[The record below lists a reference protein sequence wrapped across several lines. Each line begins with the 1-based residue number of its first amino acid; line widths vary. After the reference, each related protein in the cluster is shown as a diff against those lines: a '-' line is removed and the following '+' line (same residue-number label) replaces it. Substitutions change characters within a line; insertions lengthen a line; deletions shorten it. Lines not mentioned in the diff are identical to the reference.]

1 MLAGKYILTNTPTP
15 TILNHND
22 SLLGNKRDFLFK
34 VMLHTTLAVSFIY
47 GGANLILYQEKTYPL
62 AIAAPLFLIT
72 LITIL
77 LARVGTFVIATH
89 FFLHGTW
96 LVFTYISFNYLGG
109 IRSPGVYYF
118 LLTIMVSGLLLGV
131 KTGRYYSTLFLLTL
145 SGLYVAG
152 RTNTLPTTQLL
163 SPEQYYL
170 FAIVIT
176 ILTALLLEFILKNF
190 TTSFQATRRGAHE
203 QEQTDRQLGLSRQ
216 DIERSIQENIP
227 EHESQKL
234 YYEALFRHSP
244 MAIVILDMKMNVQ
257 SCNTAFERLFDHS
270 LEEVHGKNLDELIA
284 PNQYWDQANRFSECA
299 LKGQEVNYNV
309 VRKRKDG
316 SHVDLEMSG
325 VPVIL
330 DGEQIG
336 VLGIYNDISERKRNE
351 KRLEYLATHDFL
363 TGLPN
368 RSLFQDRLQHALDHA
383 QRKRKS
389 LGVLFVDLDGFKL
402 VNDTYGHEIGDVVL
416 RIVSQRLSS
425 LLRASDTVARLGG
438 DEFAFILEGSPKH
451 ADIQKIAGK
460 ILKVLKAPI
469 RFKNHI
475 ITVSA
480 SIGMGLYPQDGA
492 SPDDLM
498 RNADHGMYAAKTQHV
513 HFINRDETIYQ

>member
-1 MLAGKYILTNTPTP
+1 
-15 TILNHND
+15 
-22 SLLGNKRDFLFK
+22 
-34 VMLHTTLAVSFIY
+34 MLHTTLAASLIY
-47 GGANLILYQEKTYPL
+47 GGANLILYQEKTYSL
-62 AIAAPLFLIT
+62 AIAAPLILIT

-96 LVFTYISFNYLGG
+96 LVLTYASFNYLGG

-118 LLTIMVSGLLLGV
+118 LLTIIVSGLLLGA
-131 KTGRYYSTLFLLTL
+131 KTSRYYSTLVLITL
-145 SGLYVAG
+145 SGLYATG
-152 RTNTLPTTQLL
+152 KTNAIPAAQLL
-163 SPEQYYL
+163 SPGQYYS
-170 FAIVIT
+170 FAIVFT
-176 ILTALLLEFILKNF
+176 VLTTLLVEIILKYF
-190 TTSFQATRRGAHE
+190 TATIQDTTQGAHD
-203 QEQTDRQLGLSRQ
+203 QEQTNRQLRLSRK
-216 DIERSIQENIP
+216 DIERGIQENTS
-227 EHESQKL
+227 EFESQAL

-244 MAIVILDMKMNVQ
+244 MAIVVMDMMMNVQ
-257 SCNTAFERLFDHS
+257 FCNTAFEKLFDHT
-270 LEEVHGKNLDELIA
+270 LDEVYGKNLDELIA
-284 PNQYWDQANRFSECA
+284 PNQYRDQANRFSQCA
-299 LKGQEVNYNV
+299 LKGEEVNCNV

-316 SHVDLEMSG
+316 SQIDLEMSG

-330 DGEQIG
+330 DGQQIG
-336 VLGIYNDISERKRNE
+336 VLGFYNDISERKRNE
-351 KRLEYLATHDFL
+351 ERLEYLATHDFL

-368 RSLFQDRLQHALDHA
+368 RSLFQDRLQHALDGA

-402 VNDTYGHEIGDVVL
+402 VNDTYGHEIGDAVL

-469 RFKNHI
+469 RFRNHT

-513 HFINRDETIYQ
+513 HYINRDETIYQ